1 MYAPHRPAV
10 RLPNGLVQSLS
21 AFRDTVPC
29 LLCKMAC
36 INPVPFGI
44 SEWLD
49 RYSDYPR
56 AQLDNG
62 YFTDGMHCPSDAFYC
77 STCHI
82 VFTRRVF
89 TEHRLLTMLANR
101 DEFEW
106 QERIDGPN
114 FGSLATRICH
124 VPFYVH
130 LKYNHFPV
138 QHGRYHPITYGT
150 DRMLPQN
157 QMYAAHR
164 DQGPLSLGVIYD
176 CSLEVG
182 NPQNLGGGSCVTPQE
197 MYDRRRM
204 RVMFPYPEI
213 HASRTAESSPPSETS
228 STTEAHRAGQDMD
241 DSDGSDGDLLYE
253 GTEDENTQHSFNWLG
268 NPNSRTDDE
277 TMSDDAN

>member
-1 MYAPHRPAV
+1 MEPFSSKSTLGDREHPGRCSSTF
-10 RLPNGLVQSLS
+10 N
-21 AFRDTVPC
+21 DTVQC

-62 YFTDGMHCPSDAFYC
+62 SFTNGVHCPSDAFYC

-124 VPFYVH
+124 VPF
-130 LKYNHFPV
+130 
-138 QHGRYHPITYGT
+138 
-150 DRMLPQN
+150 
-157 QMYAAHR
+157 
-164 DQGPLSLGVIYD
+164 
-176 CSLEVG
+176 
-182 NPQNLGGGSCVTPQE
+182 
-197 MYDRRRM
+197 
-204 RVMFPYPEI
+204 
-213 HASRTAESSPPSETS
+213 
-228 STTEAHRAGQDMD
+228 
-241 DSDGSDGDLLYE
+241 
-253 GTEDENTQHSFNWLG
+253 
-268 NPNSRTDDE
+268 E
-277 TMSDDAN
+277 TMTLALCSSSCLF